1 VKERVEVGDK
11 APDFMLRSQ
20 RGDLV
25 SLKDYLGRKAVVLY
39 FYPKDMSPGCT
50 KEACAFRDSYEAFKD
65 VGAEVIGISSQSEE
79 SHSIFSTTYT
89 LPFLLLSDEGGKVRK
104 MYGVP
109 STMGIVPGRVT
120 YVIDREGVV
129 RLVFNSQTNIEGHV
143 SETLRVLKS
152 IA

>member
-1 VKERVEVGDK
+1 MKERVEVGDK